1 MEWSRE
7 KSPPP
12 QEWEREKGT
21 WLSGCWGFTETGS
34 GLQEIIQERLKE
46 QSAVRIHER
55 HEQHE
60 KKMETYWSVKS
71 ASSISPDYHC
81 VVHIYIMYMRRINI

>member
-21 WLSGCWGFTETGS
+21 WLLGCWGFTETGS
-34 GLQEIIQERLKE
+34 GLRESIQERLKE

-60 KKMETYWSVKS
+60 KRM
-71 ASSISPDYHC
+71 
-81 VVHIYIMYMRRINI
+81 